1 MNAIVEMLAKAVL
14 DGRIKLE
21 DVGSNFGLQE
31 KTKKRLEEIKAES
44 IRS

>member
-1 MNAIVEMLAKAVL
+1 MNAVVEMLAKAVL

-21 DVGSNFGLQE
+21 DIGLNFGLQE

-44 IRS
+44 IKS

>member
-21 DVGSNFGLQE
+21 DIGSNFDLQE